1 MGLLTSSISITRY
14 RVNGELQTPVKESI
28 YNGLRKNMIQD
39 IDKQPID
46 RVVGWTSFENPYIPN
61 FQAESLFFGS
71 HIIFS
76 LRIDKK
82 TLPTKL
88 IKKFVAI
95 ETAKLLKQSGREFLS
110 TNEKKTIKDE
120 VINRLN
126 QGIPAT
132 PNIYDVIW
140 AYEEKSLWFLSN
152 LKAAN
157 EELETLFLKSFN
169 LTILRLF
176 PYTGAYFMKTLS
188 DSEKDLL
195 TSIEPTQFSE

>member
-1 MGLLTSSISITRY
+1 M
-14 RVNGELQTPVKESI
+14 
-28 YNGLRKNMIQD
+28 
-39 IDKQPID
+39 
-46 RVVGWTSFENPYIPN
+46 
-61 FQAESLFFGS
+61 
-71 HIIFS
+71 
-76 LRIDKK
+76 
-82 TLPTKL
+82 

-120 VINRLN
+120 VIDRLN

-140 AYEEKSLWFLSN
+140 NYEEKTLWFLSN

-157 EELETLFLKSFN
+157 EELETLFLKSFD

-195 TSIEPTQFSE
+195 TNVASTQFSE

>member
-14 RVNGELQTPVKESI
+14 KVNGELQTPIKESI
-28 YNGLRKNMIQD
+28 YNGLRKNLIQD

-46 RVVGWTSFENPYIPN
+46 RVIGWTSFESPYIPD
-61 FQAESLFFGS
+61 FQEESLFFGS

-120 VINRLN
+120 VIDRLN

-140 AYEEKSLWFLSN
+140 NYEEKTLWFLSN

-157 EELETLFLKSFN
+157 EELETLFLKSFD

-195 TSIEPTQFSE
+195 TNVASTQFSE